1 MLDKKLK
8 ENVIEKNPIL
18 ENISN
23 KSSNKKKTWNK
34 YEGITNWKIA
44 LKI

>member
-23 KSSNKKKTWNK
+23 KSSNKKNMEQMK
-34 YEGITNWKIA
+34 E
-44 LKI
+44 

>member
-1 MLDKKLK
+1 MSDKKLK

-23 KSSNKKKTWNK
+23 KSRNKKKTWNK
-34 YEGITNWKIA
+34 YEGITNWKVV

>member
-23 KSSNKKKTWNK
+23 KRSSNKKTWNK
-34 YEGITNWKIA
+34 YEGITNWKVA